1 MCLVCSNRC
10 LSREVV
16 MVLLKSLC
24 SSVKKSSKMPFNGWS
39 SSSRF
44 PSLNR
49 TLGRLGRDGS
59 LTLLRFRSR
68 ATGECWSS
76 SASVARPFPFRSV
89 LILGG
94 GAACLRLV
102 VGGVELTTSTSA
114 SSVINRTTADLRLR
128 PLAGLLIG
136 EGAGAIG
143 EEVEAIDDSRSVGW
157 SIGKEE
163 WGS

>member
-1 MCLVCSNRC
+1 
-10 LSREVV
+10 
-16 MVLLKSLC
+16 
-24 SSVKKSSKMPFNGWS
+24 
-39 SSSRF
+39 
-44 PSLNR
+44 
-49 TLGRLGRDGS
+49 
-59 LTLLRFRSR
+59 
-68 ATGECWSS
+68 
-76 SASVARPFPFRSV
+76 V